1 MPDIN
6 FPDRSGRPLSYD
18 LLVGGRGRGRVDSF
32 SSSLAKHFGGYYEY
46 EMIKQG
52 LDNQLP

>member
-6 FPDRSGRPLSYD
+6 FPDLSGRPLSYD

-52 LDNQLP
+52 LDKQLP